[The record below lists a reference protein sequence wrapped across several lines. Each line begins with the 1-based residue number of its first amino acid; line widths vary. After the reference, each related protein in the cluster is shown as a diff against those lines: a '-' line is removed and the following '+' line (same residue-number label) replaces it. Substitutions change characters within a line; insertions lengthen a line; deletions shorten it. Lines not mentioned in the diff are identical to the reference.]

1 MLDWIDGNGLTVM
14 IGYYIFISITSS
26 LPKAEDV
33 ESSWGKFGI
42 RFLNTLAG
50 NADKLF
56 GPLKQRF
63 NSKKE
68 GRKNK

>member
-14 IGYYIFISITSS
+14 IGYYVFISITSS
-26 LPKAEDV
+26 LPKTEEVD
-33 ESSWGKFGI
+33 SPWGKFGI
-42 RFLNTLAG
+42 RVLNALAG

-56 GPLKQRF
+56 GPLKKRF

-68 GRKNK
+68 GRKK

>member
-26 LPKAEDV
+26 LPKAEEV
-33 ESSWGKFGI
+33 QSPWGKFGI
-42 RFLNTLAG
+42 RVLNALAG
-50 NADKLF
+50 NADKLL

-63 NSKKE
+63 TPQKTKEKK
-68 GRKNK
+68 